1 MYSRISTSILRQVRS
16 MKEALSDI
24 HRPTRPEKNKRLLS
38 QSDAGV
44 PETSEICTPTKQ
56 RGIGDIQGRQNKV
69 QNACTG

>member
-16 MKEALSDI
+16 MKEALSEYI
-24 HRPTRPEKNKRLLS
+24 VQRARRKTKRLLS